1 MYVQRSE
8 RVDNQYTKNKN
19 NKLSKNNIIQLIPR
33 YGKIKDGIFIKNGSV
48 VRKNMKISDPNW
60 AVIDPL
66 LGRVSDERIASFFVV
81 PVNIIEMRR
90 NLLHILPYGHIE
102 WDIIDSLLKYGTDE
116 EISQMFNGNIQV
128 GTIKARR
135 AYLDKTR

>member
-1 MYVQRSE
+1 MRAARAEKDTAVYSR
-8 RVDNQYTKNKN
+8 RKN
-19 NKLSKNNIIQLIPR
+19 NQFKKNNIITLIPN
-33 YGKIKDGIFIKNGSV
+33 YGKIKDGIFVKNGKV

-60 AVIDPL
+60 SVIDPL
-66 LGRVSDERIASFFVV
+66 LGRVPDKNIAAFFVV
-81 PVNIIEMRR
+81 PENIIEMRR
-90 NLLHILPYGHIE
+90 DLLHILPYGHIE

-135 AYLDKTR
+135 AYLNKTR